1 MKKGVFSDFIIIILI
16 LVLIVAV
23 YLIVSGALK
32 NVLQ

>member
-16 LVLIVAV
+16 LVLIIAV